1 MLERNRIIHPG
12 DIRRAE
18 FRARLPAA
26 LLLAAGL
33 ILSAGAAEAQV
44 PTVWG
49 GASPENIKAGDGKV
63 TLSWGSGGAAY
74 CEFQG
79 ATIPTG
85 GSVEA
90 GPHAAG
96 DHSVTFTCFARDGS
110 TSHTISWT
118 AWPPPT
124 LDSFSLGANTIYDNE
139 SVTASW
145 SSTSANA
152 CHPSSGGGALSPNSS
167 ATFPVGSFSPGTVSG

>member
-1 MLERNRIIHPG
+1 MWYRSNHFGAGRFRIS
-12 DIRRAE
+12 R
-18 FRARLPAA
+18 RLPTA
-26 LLLAAGL
+26 LLCFGL
-33 ILSAGAAEAQV
+33 CLSAATAQAQV

-49 GASPENIKAGDGKV
+49 NASPENIKAGSGKV
-63 TLSWGSGGAAY
+63 TLSWGSSGAAY

-124 LDSFSLGANTIYDNE
+124 LDSFSLGAGTIYDNE

-145 SSTSANA
+145 IRPAPT
-152 CHPSSGGGALSPNSS
+152 P
-167 ATFPVGSFSPGTVSG
+167 AT

>member
-1 MLERNRIIHPG
+1 MWY
-12 DIRRAE
+12 E
-18 FRARLPAA
+18 FKHSGAGRFSVRLRLQSV

-33 ILSAGAAEAQV
+33 CLSAGAVEAQV

-49 GASPENIKAGDGKV
+49 NASPENVKAGSGKV
-63 TLSWGSGGAAY
+63 TLSWGSSGAAY

-90 GPHAAG
+90 GSHATG
-96 DHSVTFTCFARDGS
+96 DHSVTFTCFARAGS

-124 LDSFSLGANTIYDNE
+124 LDSFSLGAGTIYDNE

-145 SSTSANA
+145 SSTGANA
-152 CHPSSGGGALSPNSS
+152 CHPGTGGGALSPNSS
-167 ATFPVGSFSPGTVSG
+167 LTFPAGSFSPGTIGG